1 VKCLTKDRT
10 DLVAFYGRVPWR
22 CGPTGPSCTTIPD
35 VSQPCPDDKVN
46 KEFVAQMPNQ
56 LSVSDFICVSSWQDM
71 VHMVFVIDIFARNI
85 VGWLV
90 SPTMTAGFVLEAL
103 NQTIVSAL
111 RQKRMDRSIRSDRC
125 SQYLAIKYTERLT
138 DTDKALSVRSA
149 GDSYDNA
156 LAESIIGLFK
166 SEVIEFLG
174 IRRNLARK
182 PEFGKTR
189 FSARYCRIR
198 VL

>member
-1 VKCLTKDRT
+1 MIVRDGTR
-10 DLVAFYGRVPWR
+10 
-22 CGPTGPSCTTIPD
+22 
-35 VSQPCPDDKVN
+35 
-46 KEFVAQMPNQ
+46 
-56 LSVSDFICVSSWQDM
+56 SWQGM
-71 VHMVFVIDIFARNI
+71 LRMAFVIDIFARKI
-85 VGWLV
+85 AGCRV
-90 SPTMTAGFVLEAL
+90 STTMTASFVLEAPD
-103 NQTIVSAL
+103 QTIVIAL
-111 RQKRMDRSIRSDRC
+111 LQKRMDRSIRSDRG
-125 SQYLAIKYTERLT
+125 SQHLAIKYTERLT

-156 LAESIIGLFK
+156 LAESIIGLLK